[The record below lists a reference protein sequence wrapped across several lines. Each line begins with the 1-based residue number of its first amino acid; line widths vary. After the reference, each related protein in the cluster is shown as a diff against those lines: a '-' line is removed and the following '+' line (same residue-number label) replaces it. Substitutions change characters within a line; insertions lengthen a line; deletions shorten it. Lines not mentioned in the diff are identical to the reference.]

1 MDMKNHLLSRNF
13 LPIDSVYL
21 TEETATFLLYSF
33 DYKLSGYQQYRPLGV
48 KLTHKDPK
56 LGKYFT
62 YTNKPCVWGLNYV
75 PFSSHLIICEGI
87 FKACL
92 FHNYGIPAIA
102 ALTNNPVH
110 LTDQL
115 KLLSLTTKLIV
126 VPDPDAAGKRLL
138 KYGTH
143 FLIPDSPLDEMST
156 SEFHYFLNQLRTFL

>member
-1 MDMKNHLLSRNF
+1 MDMKKHLLTRNF
-13 LPIDSVYL
+13 LHTDSVYL

-33 DYKLSGYQQYRPLGV
+33 DHKLSGYQQYRPLGN
-48 KLTHKDPK
+48 KTFHKDPK

-62 YTNKPCVWGLNYV
+62 YTNKPCVWGLDYI
-75 PFSSHLIICEGI
+75 PFSSHLIVYEGI

-92 FHNYGIPAIA
+92 FHSYGTPAIA
-102 ALTNNPVH
+102 TLTNSPVH
-110 LTDQL
+110 LKEQL

-143 FLIPDSPLDEMST
+143 SLTPDKPLDEMST
-156 SEFHYFLNQLRTFL
+156 SEFHCFLNQLRTLL